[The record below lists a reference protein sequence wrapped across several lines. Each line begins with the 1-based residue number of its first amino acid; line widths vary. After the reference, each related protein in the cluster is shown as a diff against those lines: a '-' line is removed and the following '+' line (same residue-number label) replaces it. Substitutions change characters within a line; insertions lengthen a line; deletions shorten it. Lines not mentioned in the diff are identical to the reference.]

1 MTAAAPTAVEG
12 KTLRNASLGTLFLTI
27 FLDLLGFGL
36 VIPFLPGI
44 ARRLGAGDF
53 MATMPG
59 AVFSIMQFL
68 FIPIWGRLSDRVGRR
83 PVLLW
88 SIAAS
93 AIGMAMLGFA
103 PTLIWLFVAR
113 IWSGIATANIAV
125 AQAYIADVT
134 TPERRAR
141 GMAIVGISFGLGFIF
156 GPFIG
161 GELSR
166 FHPFGREGMLPPLV
180 AAGLST
186 INLLMAFRTL
196 PESLPPERRGKSLRR
211 ASPIDLAGFRAAIS
225 VPGIG
230 VAVAINFM
238 LFLWFSGMEQT
249 FRLFTADGFGMSDAG
264 TGRVFGLVGIVSA
277 LVQGGLVSRMVPRF
291 GEARL
296 IQGGLG
302 IQAAA
307 FALLGLSPLF
317 GAVRKAGAAG
327 GRRSDRA
334 RQRPLLPDAAGV
346 CLAARQRDDARGDAG
361 DPAVG
366 LGAVAR
372 SRADR
377 GRRALRGHRSPRPLS
392 GRRGR
397 PGARGDS
404 RRRAA
409 ALRRPTTATRRSA
422 RCGRGPCAARRAWA
436 SAPCRAGRRGCA
448 RFASPRR
455 APCRRPPETPSDR

>member
-1 MTAAAPTAVEG
+1 MTAAPADGGAKGIRT
-12 KTLRNASLGTLFLTI
+12 ASLGTLFLTI

-53 MATMPG
+53 VATLPG

-93 AIGMAMLGFA
+93 AIGMAILGFA
-103 PTLIWLFVAR
+103 PTLAWLFVAR
-113 IWSGIATANIAV
+113 IWTGIATSNIAV

-134 TPERRAR
+134 TPDKRAR
-141 GMAIVGISFGLGFIF
+141 GMAIVGIAFGLGFIF

-186 INLLMAFRTL
+186 INLLLALRTL

-211 ASPIDLAGFRAAIS
+211 LSPIDLAAFRAVVA
-225 VPGIG
+225 VPGLG
-230 VAVAINFM
+230 AAVAINFM
-238 LFLWFSGMEQT
+238 LYLWFSGMEQT
-249 FRLFTADGFGMSDAG
+249 FRLFTADGFHMTDAG
-264 TGRVFGLVGIVSA
+264 TGRVFGLIGIVSA
-277 LVQGGLVSRMVPRF
+277 LVQGGLVARLVPRF

-296 IQGGLG
+296 VQSGLG
-302 IQAAA
+302 VQSLA

-317 GAVRKAGAAG
+317 GPWGKAALLVASALIALGSGLSSPTLPAFASRRASATTQGLTLGTLQSASALSRALGPLVGGALYAGIDPRAPYLIGAAG
-327 GRRSDRA
+327 
-334 RQRPLLPDAAGV
+334 
-346 CLAARQRDDARGDAG
+346 LAIATA
-361 DPAVG
+361 
-366 LGAVAR
+366 LAVAR
-372 SRADR
+372 
-377 GRRALRGHRSPRPLS
+377 LR
-392 GRRGR
+392 
-397 PGARGDS
+397 
-404 RRRAA
+404 
-409 ALRRPTTATRRSA
+409 
-422 RCGRGPCAARRAWA
+422 
-436 SAPCRAGRRGCA
+436 
-448 RFASPRR
+448 
-455 APCRRPPETPSDR
+455 

>member
-1 MTAAAPTAVEG
+1 MTATAPATAEG

-186 INLLMAFRTL
+186 VNLLMAFRTL
-196 PESLPPERRGKSLRR
+196 PESLPPERRGQSVRR

-230 VAVAINFM
+230 AVVAINFM

-277 LVQGGLVSRMVPRF
+277 LVQGGLVARMVPRF

-302 IQAAA
+302 IQAIA

-317 GAVRKAGAAG
+317 GASGKVALLVAAG
-327 GRRSDRA
+327 LIALGSGLCSPTLPAFASRRANATTQGVTLGTLQSASALSRA
-334 RQRPLLPDAAGV
+334 LGPIVGGALYAGI
-346 CLAARQRDDARGDAG
+346 
-361 DPAVG
+361 DPRAPYLIGAVG
-366 LGAVAR
+366 LAVAAALAVAR
-372 SRADR
+372 
-377 GRRALRGHRSPRPLS
+377 LR
-392 GRRGR
+392 
-397 PGARGDS
+397 
-404 RRRAA
+404 
-409 ALRRPTTATRRSA
+409 
-422 RCGRGPCAARRAWA
+422 
-436 SAPCRAGRRGCA
+436 
-448 RFASPRR
+448 
-455 APCRRPPETPSDR
+455 

>member
-1 MTAAAPTAVEG
+1 MTAAAPTPAGG

-141 GMAIVGISFGLGFIF
+141 GMAIVGIAFGLGFIF

-196 PESLPPERRGKSLRR
+196 PESLPPERRGKSVRR

-238 LFLWFSGMEQT
+238 LYLWFSGMEQT

-307 FALLGLSPLF
+307 FALLGMSPLF
-317 GAVRKAGAAG
+317 GTSGKVALLVAAG
-327 GRRSDRA
+327 LIALGSGLCSPTLPAFASRRASATTQGVTLGTLQSASALSRA
-334 RQRPLLPDAAGV
+334 LGPIVGGALYAGI
-346 CLAARQRDDARGDAG
+346 
-361 DPAVG
+361 DPRAPYLVGAVG
-366 LGAVAR
+366 LALAAVLAVAR
-372 SRADR
+372 
-377 GRRALRGHRSPRPLS
+377 LR
-392 GRRGR
+392 
-397 PGARGDS
+397 
-404 RRRAA
+404 
-409 ALRRPTTATRRSA
+409 
-422 RCGRGPCAARRAWA
+422 
-436 SAPCRAGRRGCA
+436 
-448 RFASPRR
+448 
-455 APCRRPPETPSDR
+455 

>member
-1 MTAAAPTAVEG
+1 MTAAAPTSVEG

-196 PESLPPERRGKSLRR
+196 PESLPPERRGKALRR

-302 IQAAA
+302 IQAVA

-317 GAVRKAGAAG
+317 GPAGKAALLVASGLIALGSGLCSPTLPAFASRRASATTQGVTLGTLQSASALSRALGPIVGGALYAAI
-327 GRRSDRA
+327 DPRA
-334 RQRPLLPDAAGV
+334 PYLVG
-346 CLAARQRDDARGDAG
+346 
-361 DPAVG
+361 AVG
-366 LGAVAR
+366 LALAAILAVAR
-372 SRADR
+372 
-377 GRRALRGHRSPRPLS
+377 LR
-392 GRRGR
+392 
-397 PGARGDS
+397 
-404 RRRAA
+404 
-409 ALRRPTTATRRSA
+409 
-422 RCGRGPCAARRAWA
+422 
-436 SAPCRAGRRGCA
+436 
-448 RFASPRR
+448 
-455 APCRRPPETPSDR
+455 

>member
-1 MTAAAPTAVEG
+1 VSLAAPGAPQGG
-12 KTLRNASLGTLFLTI
+12 KELGKELRTASLGTLFLTI

-44 ARRLGAGDF
+44 ARRFGAGDF
-53 MATMPG
+53 VATLPG
-59 AVFSIMQFL
+59 AVFSIMQFI

-93 AIGMAMLGFA
+93 AISMTILGFA
-103 PTLIWLFVAR
+103 PSLLWLFVAR

-134 TPERRAR
+134 TPEKRAR
-141 GMAIVGISFGLGFIF
+141 GMAIVGIAFGLGFIF

-166 FHPFGREGMLPPLV
+166 FHVEGREGMLPPLV

-186 INLLMAFRTL
+186 INLLLAFRTL
-196 PESLPPERRGKSLRR
+196 PESLPPERRGQSVRR
-211 ASPIDLAGFRAAIS
+211 ASPIDLRAFRAAVA

-230 VAVAINFM
+230 AAVAINFM

-249 FRLFTADGFGMSDAG
+249 FRLFTADGFGMSDAA

-277 LVQGGLVSRMVPRF
+277 FVQGGLVSRLVPRF

-296 IQGGLG
+296 VQGGLG

-317 GAVRKAGAAG
+317 GPSGKAALMVAAALIALGSGLCSPTLPAFASRRADPTTQGMTLGTLQSASALSRALGPIVGGALYAAVDPRAPYLFGAAG
-327 GRRSDRA
+327 
-334 RQRPLLPDAAGV
+334 
-346 CLAARQRDDARGDAG
+346 LAAAA
-361 DPAVG
+361 A
-366 LGAVAR
+366 LAVAR
-372 SRADR
+372 
-377 GRRALRGHRSPRPLS
+377 LR
-392 GRRGR
+392 
-397 PGARGDS
+397 
-404 RRRAA
+404 
-409 ALRRPTTATRRSA
+409 
-422 RCGRGPCAARRAWA
+422 
-436 SAPCRAGRRGCA
+436 
-448 RFASPRR
+448 
-455 APCRRPPETPSDR
+455 

>member
-1 MTAAAPTAVEG
+1 MTAAVSATAEG

-53 MATMPG
+53 LATMPG

-68 FIPIWGRLSDRVGRR
+68 FIPIWGRLSDRIGRR

-93 AIGMAMLGFA
+93 AIGMTMLGLA

-186 INLLMAFRTL
+186 VNLLMAFRTL

-230 VAVAINFM
+230 AAVAINFM

-277 LVQGGLVSRMVPRF
+277 LVQGGLVARMVPRF

-317 GAVRKAGAAG
+317 GASGKLALLVAAG
-327 GRRSDRA
+327 LIALGSGLCSPTLPAFASRRASATTQGVTLGTLQSASALSRA
-334 RQRPLLPDAAGV
+334 LGPIVGGALYATI
-346 CLAARQRDDARGDAG
+346 
-361 DPAVG
+361 DPRAPYLVGAVG
-366 LGAVAR
+366 LGLAAVLAVAR
-372 SRADR
+372 
-377 GRRALRGHRSPRPLS
+377 LR
-392 GRRGR
+392 
-397 PGARGDS
+397 
-404 RRRAA
+404 
-409 ALRRPTTATRRSA
+409 
-422 RCGRGPCAARRAWA
+422 
-436 SAPCRAGRRGCA
+436 
-448 RFASPRR
+448 
-455 APCRRPPETPSDR
+455 